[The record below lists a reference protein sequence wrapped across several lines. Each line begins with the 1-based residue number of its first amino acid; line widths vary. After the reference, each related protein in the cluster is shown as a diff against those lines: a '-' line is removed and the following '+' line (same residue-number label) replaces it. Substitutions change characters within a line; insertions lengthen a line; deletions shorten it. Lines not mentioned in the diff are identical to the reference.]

1 MLSPCA
7 SRSARPRRDS
17 ARDEGSAGAA
27 HRCGNRRGL
36 VGGLNRAAF
45 HAKRAP
51 LLVQSAAIALA
62 RVPTV
67 TEPQELLAPVQEYLA
82 APRCCVLSS
91 LTKSGSPHQAVVH
104 YVPEADAVWV
114 NGDADRVWVRNLQR
128 DPRASM
134 VIHDSADDLHWVGI
148 SAYIGHPSTC
158 CRDSSAGRA
167 VHL

>member
-1 MLSPCA
+1 
-7 SRSARPRRDS
+7 
-17 ARDEGSAGAA
+17 
-27 HRCGNRRGL
+27 
-36 VGGLNRAAF
+36 
-45 HAKRAP
+45 
-51 LLVQSAAIALA
+51 
-62 RVPTV
+62 V
-67 TEPQELLAPVQEYLA
+67 TEPQELLAPVQGYLA

-148 SAYIGHPSTC
+148 RGEVVSTKDGGDAAADAMAMARRYGEDPGDYEQC
-158 CRDSSAGRA
+158 DRVSLLIRPKRVFEYGR
-167 VHL
+167 